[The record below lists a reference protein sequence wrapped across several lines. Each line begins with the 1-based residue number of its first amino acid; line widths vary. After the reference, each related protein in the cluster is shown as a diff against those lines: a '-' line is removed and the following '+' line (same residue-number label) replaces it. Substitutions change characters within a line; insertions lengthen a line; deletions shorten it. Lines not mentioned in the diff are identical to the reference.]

1 MSKLRTLFGW
11 SHYNAHTAQ
20 KDVEDLVRLFKICVH
35 TTIGH
40 NTQLNAI
47 KTHVEV
53 VRARGDD
60 QVYLTMMDVD
70 AMIKMIRLS
79 SNQ

>member
-1 MSKLRTLFGW
+1 MSKLRTLLGW

-20 KDVEDLVRLFKICVH
+20 KDVEDLVKLYKLCIH

-40 NTQLNAI
+40 TPDIEAI
-47 KTHVEV
+47 KKHVEV
-53 VRARGDD
+53 VRRRGDD
-60 QVYLTMMDVD
+60 HVYLTIMDVD